1 MVTLFLIIVVV
12 ALVIA
17 LVVSI
22 GGSDR
27 YSKMTE
33 KEFEEEAER
42 SSLLGAAMIGTQK
55 LIQPSRV
62 QAMSEQKKRMEKDA
76 APSREE
82 RSEEHTSELQSLA
95 YLVCRL

>member
-1 MVTLFLIIVVV
+1 MVAFFLIIVIV

-42 SSLLGAAMIGTQK
+42 SSLLGAAMIGTQN

-62 QAMSEQKKRMEKDA
+62 QAMSKQKKRVEKDA
-76 APSREE
+76 AVPGDPPSKDPKPQGR
-82 RSEEHTSELQSLA
+82 
-95 YLVCRL
+95 

>member
-1 MVTLFLIIVVV
+1 MVTFFLVIVIV

-17 LVVSI
+17 LVLAI

-42 SSLLGAAMIGTQK
+42 SSLLGAAMIGTQN

-62 QAMSEQKKRMEKDA
+62 QAMSKQKKRVEKDA
-76 APSREE
+76 AVPGDPPSKDPKPQGR
-82 RSEEHTSELQSLA
+82 
-95 YLVCRL
+95 

>member
-1 MVTLFLIIVVV
+1 MVTFFLVIVIV

-17 LVVSI
+17 LVLAI

-62 QAMSEQKKRMEKDA
+62 QAMVEQKKRVEKDA
-76 APSREE
+76 AVPGEPPSKDPKPQGR
-82 RSEEHTSELQSLA
+82 
-95 YLVCRL
+95 

>member
-1 MVTLFLIIVVV
+1 MVTFFLVIVIV

-17 LVVSI
+17 LVVAI

-42 SSLLGAAMIGTQK
+42 SSLLGAAMIGTQN

-62 QAMSEQKKRMEKDA
+62 QAMFEQKKRVEKDA
-76 APSREE
+76 AVPGEPPSKDPKPQGR
-82 RSEEHTSELQSLA
+82 
-95 YLVCRL
+95 

>member
-1 MVTLFLIIVVV
+1 MVTLFLIIVIV

-76 APSREE
+76 AVAGDPPSKDPKPQVR
-82 RSEEHTSELQSLA
+82 
-95 YLVCRL
+95 

>member
-1 MVTLFLIIVVV
+1 MVTFFLVIVIV

-17 LVVSI
+17 LVVAI

-42 SSLLGAAMIGTQK
+42 SSLLGAAMIGTQN

-62 QAMSEQKKRMEKDA
+62 QAMSKQKKRVEKDA
-76 APSREE
+76 AVPGDPPSKDPKPQGR
-82 RSEEHTSELQSLA
+82 
-95 YLVCRL
+95 

>member
-1 MVTLFLIIVVV
+1 MVALFLVIVIV

-17 LVVSI
+17 LVVAI

-42 SSLLGAAMIGTQK
+42 SSLLGAAMIGTQN

-62 QAMSEQKKRMEKDA
+62 QTMLEQKKRVEKDA
-76 APSREE
+76 TVPGEPPSKD
-82 RSEEHTSELQSLA
+82 SEPRA
-95 YLVCRL
+95 R

>member
-1 MVTLFLIIVVV
+1 MVSLFVVIVVV

-17 LVVSI
+17 LVVAI

-33 KEFEEEAER
+33 EEFEEEAER

-55 LIQPSRV
+55 LFQPSRV
-62 QAMSEQKKRMEKDA
+62 QAMLEQKKRVEKDA
-76 APSREE
+76 AVPGEPLSKD
-82 RSEEHTSELQSLA
+82 SEPGA
-95 YLVCRL
+95 R